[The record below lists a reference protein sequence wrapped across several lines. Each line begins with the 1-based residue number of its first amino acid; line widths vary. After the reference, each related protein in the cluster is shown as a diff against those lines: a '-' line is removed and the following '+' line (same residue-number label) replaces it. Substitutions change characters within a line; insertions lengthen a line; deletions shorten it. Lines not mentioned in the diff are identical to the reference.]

1 MQQKRQL
8 AAILF
13 TDIVNSTAIMQKD
26 EQAAVSMNKR
36 YMAVLKQYVPEHN
49 GEILNDYG
57 DGSLCVFASSTQAV
71 RCAMEMQQQFRMEPK
86 VPLRMGL
93 HVGEM
98 FLEDGKVFGDGVNVA
113 SRIQSLGTA
122 NCILFSSE
130 VNNKLKNQHEFKTT
144 SIGRFRF
151 KNVDEQIE
159 VFAICNEGFSLPD
172 KKKMEG
178 KLKEKKS
185 PRSVLILL
193 AIILL
198 LGTGSVFL
206 FRNYF
211 IKPGFTG
218 REKSIAVLPFD
229 AISTAKENDYIND
242 GFTID
247 IIDKLSKLS
256 GLTEVPGWA
265 RVKLYKNFKTN
276 IIDIANDLGVAAI
289 LTGTIQK
296 QGDRLRI
303 TADLTDV
310 NSGKTIWH
318 TDEDSRW
325 GDVLTLQNEVA
336 EKIAGSLSAH
346 LTAADQKDLQ
356 KKYTENAEAYNY
368 YLKGRYFWDNRTPM
382 SFDSAEINYKKA
394 IELDPNYGLAYAGL
408 ADLYPYNQKGLSQME
423 AVPIAMDYINKA
435 LSIDSLLVPALTTL
449 GLVQS
454 IYDHDWK
461 KSKETLEKAIRLDP
475 KYEWAHM
482 FLGNLLI
489 YTGENTKEGIVE
501 SKKGYDLDP
510 LSASVNWVLG
520 RNYYLAGEN
529 DLAEKYLKKAIVLN
543 PKFSLA
549 RNWLARVFIEKR
561 DFAQA
566 IDTIRKVPWSG
577 NITNIE
583 YQGPLLV
590 YIYGLTG
597 NSSLARSEI
606 DKMLKEKTFVAHF
619 HIAMAYIGIHDFKS
633 ALDELE
639 KSLRDKEIFLYFI
652 KVDPIFFPLKNEPR
666 FQAILKEMNLS

>member
-1 MQQKRQL
+1 MQQKRHL

-26 EQAAVSMNKR
+26 EQAAVAMNKR
-36 YMAVLKQYVPEHN
+36 YTEVLKQYVPEYN

-71 RCAMEMQQQFRMEPK
+71 RCAMEMQQQFRTEPK

-93 HVGEM
+93 HVGEI
-98 FLEDGKVFGDGVNVA
+98 FLEEGKVFGDGVNVA

-122 NCILFSSE
+122 NCVLFSSE
-130 VNNKLKNQHEFKTT
+130 INNKLKNQQEFKTT
-144 SIGRFRF
+144 SIGKFEF
-151 KNVDEQIE
+151 KNVDEEIE
-159 VFAICNEGFSLPD
+159 VFAVCNEGFSLPD

-185 PRSVLILL
+185 SGSLWKIG
-193 AIILL
+193 AIVIALVAV
-198 LGTGSVFL
+198 SFFL
-206 FRNYF
+206 YRYF
-211 IKPGFTG
+211 YQKSGFTG
-218 REKSIAVLPFD
+218 KDKSIAVLPFE
-229 AISTAKENDYIND
+229 AISSAKENDYIND

-256 GLTEVPGWA
+256 GLSEVPGWA
-265 RVKLYKNFKTN
+265 RVKLYKNFKSD
-276 IIDIANDLGVAAI
+276 IIDIANELGVSAI

-318 TDEDSRW
+318 TDEDSKW
-325 GDVLTLQNEVA
+325 GDVLTIQNEVA

-346 LTAADQKDLQ
+346 LTAADHKDLQ

-368 YLKGRYFWDNRTPM
+368 YLKGRYFWDNRTPV
-382 SFDSAEINYKKA
+382 SFDSAEYNFKKA
-394 IELDPNYGLAYAGL
+394 IELDPNYSLAYAGL
-408 ADLYPYNQKGLSQME
+408 ADLYPYNQKGLSQLE
-423 AVPIAMDYINKA
+423 AVPIALDYINKA

-449 GLVQS
+449 GLIQS

-475 KYEWAHM
+475 KYEWSHM

-489 YTGENTKEGIVE
+489 YKGENTDEGIAE

-520 RNYYLAGEN
+520 RNYYLAGKN

-561 DFAQA
+561 DYAQA
-566 IDTIRKVPWSG
+566 LDTITKIPRSG

-583 YQGPLLV
+583 YQGPLLAYV
-590 YIYGLTG
+590 YGLTG
-597 NSSLARSEI
+597 KTPLAKSEI
-606 DKMLKEKTFVAHF
+606 DKMLKEKSFTAHY
-619 HIAMAYIGIHDFKS
+619 HLAIAYTGIRDFNS

-639 KSLRDKEIFLYFI
+639 KSLKDKEIFLYFI
-652 KVDPIFFPLKNEPR
+652 KVDPIFFPLKNESR
-666 FQAILKEMNLS
+666 FRAILKEMNL